1 MMTINKKFM
10 HKKNYLFLLVL
21 IATFSISCMDKSGL
35 QQTNTYPVEIFSEMH
50 YSQAYKSQEPPR
62 LEPAKSSVV
71 FQKSSDETLVISK
84 NKIIYDELSAE
95 NLYRINCSMCH
106 GINLDG
112 NGSVAKYITS
122 KNGIDPYEKSP
133 PNLIESAKSDT
144 YPNIKSMV
152 LFIQDSG
159 KGPMPK
165 YSKLLNESEIY
176 EIVSYIFK
184 SSGRET
190 EEK

>member
-1 MMTINKKFM
+1 MMTINKKNM
-10 HKKNYLFLLVL
+10 NKKNYLFLLVL
-21 IATFSISCMDKSGL
+21 IAIFSISCMDKSGL

>member
-1 MMTINKKFM
+1 MTINKK
-10 HKKNYLFLLVL
+10 NYIFLSIL
-21 IATFSISCMDKSGL
+21 ITFLSISCMDKSGL

-62 LEPAKSSVV
+62 LESAKSSVV
-71 FQKSSDETLVISK
+71 FQKSSDETLIISK
-84 NKIIYDELSAE
+84 NKLIYDEQSAKD
-95 NLYRINCSMCH
+95 LYRINCSMCH

-133 PNLIESAKSDT
+133 PNLIESSKSDT
-144 YPNIKSMV
+144 YPNMKSMV
-152 LFIQDSG
+152 LFIQDAG

-165 YSKLLNESEIY
+165 YSKLLNEFEIY

-184 SSGRET
+184 SSDREI